1 MSLTNL
7 VSESTEVEVDP
18 GYIDDVA
25 MESMQIAII
34 KEHLTND
41 ELKQFV
47 EEGAKLGVVTER
59 NIVRLDKK
67 AKQEQAYRVA
77 ILQCAAEANNPKYK
91 KLRTLWKME
100 AKLYSELERQYRGKA
115 KARAK
120 EAVKNL
126 RANGKPKMGTVAAN
140 RAAKNLGGTSSF
152 AKVGPTM
159 A

>member
-1 MSLTNL
+1 MSLTKL
-7 VSESTEVEVDP
+7 VNESTEVEVDA

-25 MESMQIAII
+25 MEAMQIALLT
-34 KEHLTND
+34 EHLTK
-41 ELKQFV
+41 EEMKQFV
-47 EEGAKLGVVTER
+47 EEGAKMGIVTER

-77 ILQCAAEANNPKYK
+77 SLQCAAEANNPKYK

-126 RANGKPKMGTVAAN
+126 RANGKPKMGSVAAN
-140 RAAKNLGGTSSF
+140 RAAKNLGGTSNFSQ
-152 AKVGPTM
+152 VGPK
-159 A
+159 

>member
-1 MSLTNL
+1 MSLNNL
-7 VSESTEVEVDP
+7 VSESTEVEVDA

-25 MESMQIAII
+25 MEAMQIALLT
-34 KEHLTND
+34 EHLTK
-41 ELKQFV
+41 EEMKQFV
-47 EEGAKLGVVTER
+47 EEGAKMGIVTER

-126 RANGKPKMGTVAAN
+126 RANGKPKMGGMAAN
-140 RAAKNLGGTSSF
+140 RAAKNLGGTGNFSQ
-152 AKVGPTM
+152 VGPK
-159 A
+159 